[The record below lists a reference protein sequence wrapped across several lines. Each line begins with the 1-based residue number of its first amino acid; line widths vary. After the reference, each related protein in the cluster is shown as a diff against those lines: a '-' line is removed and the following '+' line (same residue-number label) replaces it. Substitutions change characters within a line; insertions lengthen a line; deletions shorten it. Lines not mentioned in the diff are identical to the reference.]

1 MNALYCCENY
11 LYYEAGLGK
20 CVLLNQDL
28 KRVVNADLCPC
39 RGKLTTNKFDTR
51 GSSYN
56 YQGYKYC
63 MAGLSAAFSSYKNP
77 QNSVKNADDSFD
89 SSENYQS
96 IVMSM
101 PGAFTYT
108 GGLVSMQSQTLE
120 QLDENYADN
129 FFGELSSFVDEKTG
143 IRHNDTDVAKD
154 FSIDTVF
161 ELDCESVKGV
171 NKMECN
177 QQLGFTL
184 KVEKGLFPKLNA
196 TVEYFLST
204 APLTGKLFIMTRANG
219 RNLREQGTNFTK
231 NNEVNSEIKTEAVIS
246 APGSDF
252 EKKSIGHFG
261 GSLEVMDVDGDGLR
275 DILIGAPGDNSGGSV
290 FIYKNRGNIVDTF
303 KKPEWN
309 LTSPHAMASFGKMV
323 KNIGDVNRDGVNDF
337 VVGAPEFSDSFE
349 QIYRP
354 HGAVFVYHGKKFGEG
369 GEFEMKQII
378 TPKVPVLPKISSE
391 KPSKHPPNSPPS
403 STFTSTKGFG
413 VSAVSLP
420 GSNGYPEL
428 AIGTLSDEIFIYK
441 SRPIITTNVDL
452 KIDRPALDPTFKAGD
467 IKNSVSV
474 SESGNMFIK
483 IGVQFS
489 VTYFE
494 LSKNNKSPIPM
505 SYNLTIDEDNF
516 SNLGFSN
523 RGSFD
528 MESIVSKQTGLLEA
542 KSGNVDET
550 DGDHFYSTS
559 FYIPITCGG
568 DDCELQFMDLLS
580 PVKLTLSLS
589 ILNLSDPVFDPI
601 TTNKNFQLQKSE
613 NILLKKQ
620 CGDDNIC
627 QSHLQLSTARFSI
640 QKSDFN
646 YLDLPSLPNLED
658 MALAPE
664 IYMELGTEQSVILD
678 IDLKN
683 VGEDAHQSGLLM
695 VLPDEVQSGF
705 AKMLQKLAKD
715 RLDYI

>member
-1 MNALYCCENY
+1 
-11 LYYEAGLGK
+11 
-20 CVLLNQDL
+20 
-28 KRVVNADLCPC
+28 
-39 RGKLTTNKFDTR
+39 
-51 GSSYN
+51 
-56 YQGYKYC
+56 

-246 APGSDF
+246 APGRDF

-323 KNIGDVNRDGVNDF
+323 KNIG
-337 VVGAPEFSDSFE
+337 AA
-349 QIYRP
+349 Y
-354 HGAVFVYHGKKFGEG
+354 
-369 GEFEMKQII
+369 
-378 TPKVPVLPKISSE
+378 
-391 KPSKHPPNSPPS
+391 
-403 STFTSTKGFG
+403 
-413 VSAVSLP
+413 
-420 GSNGYPEL
+420 
-428 AIGTLSDEIFIYK
+428 
-441 SRPIITTNVDL
+441 
-452 KIDRPALDPTFKAGD
+452 
-467 IKNSVSV
+467 
-474 SESGNMFIK
+474 
-483 IGVQFS
+483 
-489 VTYFE
+489 
-494 LSKNNKSPIPM
+494 
-505 SYNLTIDEDNF
+505 
-516 SNLGFSN
+516 
-523 RGSFD
+523 
-528 MESIVSKQTGLLEA
+528 
-542 KSGNVDET
+542 
-550 DGDHFYSTS
+550 
-559 FYIPITCGG
+559 
-568 DDCELQFMDLLS
+568 
-580 PVKLTLSLS
+580 
-589 ILNLSDPVFDPI
+589 
-601 TTNKNFQLQKSE
+601 
-613 NILLKKQ
+613 
-620 CGDDNIC
+620 
-627 QSHLQLSTARFSI
+627 
-640 QKSDFN
+640 
-646 YLDLPSLPNLED
+646 
-658 MALAPE
+658 
-664 IYMELGTEQSVILD
+664 
-678 IDLKN
+678 
-683 VGEDAHQSGLLM
+683 
-695 VLPDEVQSGF
+695 
-705 AKMLQKLAKD
+705 
-715 RLDYI
+715 